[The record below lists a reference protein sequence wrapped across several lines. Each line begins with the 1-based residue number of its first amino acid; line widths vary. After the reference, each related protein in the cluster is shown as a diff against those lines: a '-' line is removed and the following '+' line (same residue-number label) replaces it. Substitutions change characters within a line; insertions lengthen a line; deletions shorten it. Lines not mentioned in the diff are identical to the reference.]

1 MRRFVNS
8 KLLAISVIAGLV
20 FSAGS
25 VYINHKVFADD
36 PWSDIAARQQAAEQ
50 KAMAKYMSYYQFANM
65 DESKRNWSGLTS
77 VETDETSRGRDIP
90 AQAQVSLQNAIA
102 QFDNIHAKQLTDL
115 QSNAY
120 LGLNDTATDT
130 QGRDRNA
137 MLDSAR
143 ASSLAQAEDIV
154 GQLTKIQQ
162 DYANFQPGAVTDTT
176 STYDRQT
183 QITKNMDDAE
193 TQAAALVNKLAT
205 LDQVYVDLSQYVD
218 PAQFTYKPN
227 TVTNEQTHPG
237 RNLSPQ
243 EAYALE
249 KAVMIFNQIH
259 ERHIALLQ
267 SNYYGLSSTPT
278 NENGADRNALLAQA
292 QQVSM
297 DNALRIYNS
306 YYNGTGLK

>member
-1 MRRFVNS
+1 MKS
-8 KLLAISVIAGLV
+8 KLLAIAVIAGLI

-36 PWSDIAARQQAAEQ
+36 PWSDITARQQAAEQ

-65 DESKRNWSGLTS
+65 DESKKNWSGLTS
-77 VETDETSRGRDIP
+77 VETDETSRGRDLA

-115 QSNAY
+115 QSNSY

-137 MLDSAR
+137 MLDTAR
-143 ASSLAQAEDIV
+143 ASSLAQANDIV
-154 GQLTKIQQ
+154 NQLHQIQQ
-162 DYANFQPGAVTDTT
+162 DYANFQPGAVTDST

-183 QITKNMDDAE
+183 QITKNMGDAE
-193 TQAAALVNKLAT
+193 VQAATLVNKLAT

-218 PAQFTYKPN
+218 PTQFTYKPN

-243 EAYALE
+243 EAYALV

-259 ERHIALLQ
+259 ERHLALLQ
-267 SNYYGLSSTPT
+267 SNYYGLTSTPT

-306 YYNGTGLK
+306 YYNGTGLR